1 MKYHIR
7 RDSMSTL
14 LWKYISR
21 LDIARKHKHRIFLL
35 INAGLYGLL
44 GYLVWLLI
52 GENFFVNREEWLLT
66 FVGYPAVLGG
76 FLLGIFLLFKMD
88 Q

>member
-1 MKYHIR
+1 
-7 RDSMSTL
+7 MSTL

-35 INAGLYGLL
+35 INASLYGLL
-44 GYLVWLLI
+44 GYIAWLMI
-52 GENFFVNREEWLLT
+52 GEHIFVNRKEWLLT